1 MNESFVTEASRCLLS
16 GISQARCGCQKSW
29 VLNSELLIF
38 KLFFTYNIFTF
49 ARNIRWSRFC
59 DDSPRRV
66 IIIVSSGR
74 SFSSFFS
81 HPAKGQRQCF
91 GSFATQN
98 IFLSLS
104 GPSVPHLPI
113 GLWATGHKAG
123 AWLSPECSL
132 VVTLFPNA
140 LQLLLLWPQEEGSSA
155 DPLGLLLLPRSH
167 MGSSWGSVAPTM
179 ANQNYVRPWIKAKS
193 SWK

>member
-1 MNESFVTEASRCLLS
+1 MSPLRNKRLLCC
-16 GISQARCGCQKSW
+16 QARCGCQKSW
-29 VLNSELLIF
+29 VLNPELLVF
-38 KLFFTYNIFTF
+38 KLFFAYAISTF
-49 ARNIRWSRFC
+49 ARNIREGRFC
-59 DDSPRRV
+59 DDHPMRV
-66 IIIVSSGR
+66 IIIISSGR

-81 HPAKGQRQCF
+81 HPTEGQCQCF

-98 IFLSLS
+98 YLKLLSLS
-104 GPSVPHLPI
+104 GSSVLLLPI

-167 MGSSWGSVAPTM
+167 MSSSWGSVAPTM
-179 ANQNYVRPWIKAKS
+179 ANQSYVRPWIKAES